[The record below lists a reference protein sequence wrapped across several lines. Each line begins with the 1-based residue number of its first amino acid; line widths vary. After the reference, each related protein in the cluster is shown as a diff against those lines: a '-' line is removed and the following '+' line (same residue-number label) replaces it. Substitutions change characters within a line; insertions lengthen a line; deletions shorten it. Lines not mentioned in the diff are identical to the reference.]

1 LSSYTISL
9 LNETALLVSFE
20 NIIDETINEKVIA
33 LQQAFAKNNFKGL
46 IETVPA
52 YASLAI
58 FYNVATVKIN
68 YTAHAT
74 AFDFVKNFTDQLIS
88 EINFTE
94 TPKNN
99 LITIPVYYNGE
110 DLGNVA
116 LQHNISAEEV
126 ISIHTSKPYH
136 VFMIGFLPGFAYMGK
151 VEESI
156 ATPRLATPRTNVKA
170 GSVGI
175 AGFQTGIYPLQ
186 SPGGWQIIGQTPI
199 KIFDAAKD
207 NPCLLQEGDTVQF
220 ISINKDEF
228 EKLNEY

>member
-1 LSSYTISL
+1 LAPYTISL

-20 NIIDETINEKVIA
+20 NSIDETINEKVRV
-33 LQQAFAKNNFKGL
+33 LQQAFEENNFKGF

-52 YASLAI
+52 YASLAV
-58 FYNVATVKIN
+58 FYDVATVKKN
-68 YTAHAT
+68 YAAGTT
-74 AFDFVKNFTDQLIS
+74 AFEFVKNFTDQLIS
-88 EINFTE
+88 EINFTA
-94 TPKNN
+94 TPKSN

-110 DLGNVA
+110 DLEHVA
-116 LQHNISAEEV
+116 LLHNISADEV
-126 ISIHTSKPYH
+126 ISMHTSKPYR

-151 VEESI
+151 VDESI
-156 ATPRLATPRTNVKA
+156 ATPRLTTPRTNVKA

-199 KIFDAAKD
+199 KIFDATKD
-207 NPCLLQEGDTVQF
+207 NPCLLQAGDSVQF
-220 ISINKDEF
+220 ISINKEVF